1 MQQLYV
7 VDGSGFLFR
16 AYHGMPP
23 LTNDEGQSVHAVF
36 GVAKMMIKI
45 LMDKPD
51 YFVIA
56 RDAPQKTIRHTQYED
71 YKAGRP
77 PAPDD
82 LKRQIG
88 QTKELISQL
97 HIPSLES
104 PGYEADDLIN
114 TMVKTYQARP
124 DIQITIIT
132 SDKDMKQLITDN
144 VVCFDPMK
152 NLRMTY
158 SDFLRD
164 YEYQP
169 LSIVD
174 YLALVGDSSDNI
186 AWVAGIGH
194 KTAETLIKK
203 YHTIDK
209 IYDHIDEISG
219 SVKEKLVNGKDAAY
233 HSRDLIRLM
242 DVPEMSHIPLEQYK
256 RPVDYDLLKERL
268 VHGRGFHSIEKKI
281 DELKKKYEKPVQM
294 WLF

>member
-23 LTNDEGQSVHAVF
+23 LTNDEWQSVHAVF
-36 GVAKMMIKI
+36 GVAKMMIKL

-104 PGYEADDLIN
+104 PGYEADDLIH
-114 TMVKTYQARP
+114 TMVKIYEKCP

-152 NLRMTY
+152 NLRVTY
-158 SDFLRD
+158 DDFVREN
-164 YEYQP
+164 EYPP

-186 AWVAGIGH
+186 AWVAGIGQ

-203 YHTIDK
+203 YQTIDA
-209 IYDHIDEISG
+209 IYDHIDEISWA
-219 SVKEKLVNGKDAAY
+219 VQEKLITGKQAAY

-242 DVPEMSHIPLEQYK
+242 DVPEMSQIPIEHYK

-281 DELKKKYEKPVQM
+281 DELKKKYAMPLQTG
-294 WLF
+294 LF